1 MRSPEEIAQQ
11 WEALNKICHQPV
23 RVDIAS
29 KVQED
34 IEGRA
39 KLGKIKY
46 GARLAA
52 LSRENGKTPFENM
65 YEEILDMAMYLK
77 QYLVEEGK

>member
-52 LSRENGKTPFENM
+52 LAERTARLRSRICTRKF
-65 YEEILDMAMYLK
+65 
-77 QYLVEEGK
+77 